1 MRVQEIAEPR
11 QMPSGSLRERSPP
24 GARVQETVEPPLPMD
39 ELRQLAAELNRRLGL
54 MGHGSGSVDGLY
66 PAQPTEQG
74 MPTVARP
81 YSTPFSTAQRCGP
94 TDERFFQRPVDEG
107 TPSVV
112 RPAHDPN
119 APFHIPSGDAYGPAY
134 FHYHGLYPDGTPANC
149 PPATETPAI
158 YYPAIFDKEQHVLSS
173 RPRSTPDHVQEHS
186 RQEVRRYRAAD
197 QPPLGRVELVPLEPI
212 YRYVQ
217 RTREGV
223 TEQPSNSSFGF
234 VSHPEAN
241 A

>member
-1 MRVQEIAEPR
+1 
-11 QMPSGSLRERSPP
+11 
-24 GARVQETVEPPLPMD
+24 MD
-39 ELRQLAAELNRRLGL
+39 ELRQLAAELNRHLGL
-54 MGHGSGSVDGLY
+54 MGHGSGPADGLY

-74 MPTVARP
+74 MPSVARP
-81 YSTPFSTAQRCGP
+81 NPRCGP
-94 TDERFFQRPVDEG
+94 TDERFVQRPVDEW

-112 RPAHDPN
+112 RPAHSPN
-119 APFHIPSGDAYGPAY
+119 AHFHILSGNAHGPAY
-134 FHYHGLYPDGTPANC
+134 SHYHGLYPDGTPANC
-149 PPATETPAI
+149 LPATETPAI
-158 YYPAIFDKEQHVLSS
+158 YYPARFDKEQPVLSS

-186 RQEVRRYRAAD
+186 RQEVMRYRAAD
-197 QPPLGRVELVPLEPI
+197 QPPLGRVELAPLEPI

-217 RTREGV
+217 RAREGV